1 MTPLVWATIALCAV
15 VASLIVGIPYWI
27 TFARPGDA
35 PDHSEAWAYLAAKE
49 RADERVV
56 PGADRAGR
64 AAPLGRHRADRAS
77 EDCGGGARPPGGL
90 TTQAPC
96 PAVQTAGQGAPV
108 WAHPRGRTRVIT
120 PGR

>member
-35 PDHSEAWAYLAAKE
+35 PDRSEAWAYLAAKE

-56 PGADRAGR
+56 PAQTGPDARHRSAGTAPIGRPRTAAEEPALR
-64 AAPLGRHRADRAS
+64 AA
-77 EDCGGGARPPGGL
+77 
-90 TTQAPC
+90 
-96 PAVQTAGQGAPV
+96 
-108 WAHPRGRTRVIT
+108 
-120 PGR
+120 